1 MRIVVLDDY
10 QGCAFHLADWSRIRA
25 AHEAIAFTDH
35 IADEDELVRRLG
47 GVDVLCIMRERTAI
61 TKSLIDKLPTLKH
74 IVTTGHVHA
83 ALDTK
88 AAADR
93 GIVISTTG
101 SSRYATA
108 ELTFGLVLALA
119 RQIVAHHNS
128 VQSGGWQLAL
138 GHDVRGKTLGV
149 IGLGNL
155 GAQVAGFGK
164 AFGMNVVGWSQ
175 NLTDEQAAK
184 AGATRVSKEEMFRTA
199 DYITVHY
206 KLSARSQGI
215 VGAQDIALMK
225 PTAHLINTSRGP
237 LIDEAA
243 MISAIREGRIA
254 GAGIDVFDEEP
265 LPAGHFFRT
274 SSKVI
279 VTPHVGYV
287 SHENYV
293 TYFTE
298 MVENIEGWLAG
309 KPVRVAAPKA

>member
-10 QGCAFHLADWSRIRA
+10 QGCAFDLADWSRIRA
-25 AHEAIAFTDH
+25 AHEAVSFRDH
-35 IADEDELVRRLG
+35 IADQDELVRRLG
-47 GVDVLCIMRERTAI
+47 AVDVLCIMRERTAI
-61 TKSLIDKLPTLKH
+61 TRELLARIPSLKL

-83 ALDTK
+83 ALDAK
-88 AAADR
+88 AAAER
-93 GIVISTTG
+93 GITVCTTA

-138 GHDVRGKTLGV
+138 GHDVRAKTLGIV
-149 IGLGNL
+149 GLGNL
-155 GAQVAGFGK
+155 GGQVAGFGK

-184 AGATRVSKEEMFRTA
+184 YDVKRVSKEELLRTS
-199 DYITVHY
+199 DFVSVHY
-206 KLSARSQGI
+206 KLSPRSTGI
-215 VGAQDIALMK
+215 IGATDIALMK
-225 PTAHLINTSRGP
+225 KTAYLVNTSRGP
-237 LIDEAA
+237 LIDEDA
-243 MISAIREGRIA
+243 MIAAIREGRIA
-254 GAGIDVFDEEP
+254 GAGLDVFDDEP
-265 LPAGHFFRT
+265 LAPGHFFRT
-274 SSKVI
+274 SPRVI

-293 TYFTE
+293 TYYTE

-309 KPVRVAAPKA
+309 KPLRVAGAH

>member
-1 MRIVVLDDY
+1 MRIVILDDY
-10 QGCAFHLADWSRIRA
+10 QSCALEMADWSRIRA
-25 AHEAIAFTDH
+25 AHECISFRDH
-35 IADEDELVRRLG
+35 IGDEAELVRRLG
-47 GVDVLCIMRERTAI
+47 AVDVLCIMRERTAI
-61 TKSLIDKLPTLKH
+61 TRSLLDKLPSLKL
-74 IVTTGHVHA
+74 ICTTGHVHA

-93 GIVISTTG
+93 GIPICTTG
-101 SSRYATA
+101 SSRFATA
-108 ELTFGLVLALA
+108 ELTFALVLALA

-175 NLTDEQAAK
+175 NLTDEQAAA
-184 AGATRVSKEEMFRTA
+184 AGATRVSKEQLFRTC
-199 DYITVHY
+199 DFITVHY
-206 KLSARSQGI
+206 KLSARSTGI
-215 VGAQDIALMK
+215 VGAADIALMK
-225 PTAHLINTSRGP
+225 PTAYLLNTSRGP

-243 MISAIREGRIA
+243 MIAAISDGRIA
-254 GAGIDVFDEEP
+254 GAGLDVFDDEP
-265 LPAGHFFRT
+265 LAPGHFFRT
-274 SSKVI
+274 SPKVI

-293 TYFTE
+293 TYYAE

-309 KPVRVAAPKA
+309 KPVRVAKV

>member
-10 QGCAFHLADWSRIRA
+10 QGCAFELADWSRIRA
-25 AHEAIAFTDH
+25 AHEVAAFRDH
-35 IADEDELVRRLG
+35 IADEAELVRRLG
-47 GVDVLCIMRERTAI
+47 AVDVLCIMRERTPV
-61 TKSLIDKLPTLKH
+61 TRSLIDKLPTLKH

-88 AAADR
+88 AAAER
-93 GIVISTTG
+93 GIVVSTTA
-101 SSRYATA
+101 SSRFATA
-108 ELTFGLVLALA
+108 ELTFALLLALA

-128 VQSGGWQLAL
+128 VQSGGWQIGL

-184 AGATRVSKEEMFRTA
+184 AGARRVSKEELFRTS

-206 KLSARSQGI
+206 KLSARSKGI
-215 VGAQDIALMK
+215 IGAPDIALMK
-225 PTAHLINTSRGP
+225 PTAYLLNTSRGP

-243 MISAIREGRIA
+243 MIAAIREGRIA
-254 GAGIDVFDEEP
+254 GAGLDVFDDEP

-274 SSKVI
+274 SPKVI

-293 TYFTE
+293 TYFTQ

-309 KPVRVAAPKA
+309 KPVRVAEAH

>member
-1 MRIVVLDDY
+1 MRIVLLDDY
-10 QGCAFHLADWSRIRA
+10 QGCALELADWSRIRA
-25 AHEAIAFTDH
+25 GHEVVAFCDH

-47 GVDVLCIMRERTAI
+47 AVDVLCIMRERTSV
-61 TKSLIDKLPTLKH
+61 TRSLIDKLPSLKM
-74 IVTTGHVHA
+74 ICTTGNVHA
-83 ALDTK
+83 ALDAK

-93 GIVISTTG
+93 GIPITTTA

-128 VQSGGWQLAL
+128 VQSGGWQIAL

-164 AFGMNVVGWSQ
+164 AFGMNVIGWSQ
-175 NLTDEQAAK
+175 NLTDEAAAK
-184 AGATRVSKEEMFRTA
+184 AGARRVSKEEMFRTA
-199 DYITVHY
+199 DYISVHY
-206 KLSARSQGI
+206 KLSARSKGI
-215 VGAQDIALMK
+215 VGAADIALMK
-225 PTAHLINTSRGP
+225 PTAYLVNTSRGP

-243 MISAIREGRIA
+243 MIAAIRDGGIA
-254 GAGIDVFDEEP
+254 GAGLDVFDEEP

-274 SSKVI
+274 SPKVI

-293 TYFTE
+293 AYFAE
-298 MVENIEGWLAG
+298 MVENIEAWIAG
-309 KPVRVAAPKA
+309 SPVRVAKA

>member
-1 MRIVVLDDY
+1 MRIVLLDDY
-10 QGCAFHLADWSRIRA
+10 QGCALELADWSRIRA
-25 AHEAIAFTDH
+25 GHEVVAFRDH

-47 GVDVLCIMRERTAI
+47 AVDVLCIMRERTSV
-61 TKSLIDKLPTLKH
+61 TRSLIDKLPSLKM
-74 IVTTGHVHA
+74 ICTTGHVHA
-83 ALDTK
+83 ALDAK

-93 GIVISTTG
+93 GIPITTTA

-128 VQSGGWQLAL
+128 VQSGGWQIAL

-164 AFGMNVVGWSQ
+164 AFGMNVIGWSQ
-175 NLTDEQAAK
+175 NLTDEAAAK
-184 AGATRVSKEEMFRTA
+184 AGARRVYKEEMFRTA
-199 DYITVHY
+199 DYISVHY
-206 KLSARSQGI
+206 KLSARSKGI
-215 VGAQDIALMK
+215 VGAADIALMK
-225 PTAHLINTSRGP
+225 PTAYLVNTSRGP

-243 MISAIREGRIA
+243 MIAAIREGGIA
-254 GAGIDVFDEEP
+254 GAGLDVFDEEP

-274 SSKVI
+274 SPKVI

-293 TYFTE
+293 TYFSE
-298 MVENIEGWLAG
+298 MVENIEAWLAG
-309 KPVRVAAPKA
+309 NPVRVAKA

>member
-10 QGCAFHLADWSRIRA
+10 QSCAFELADWSRIRA
-25 AHEAIAFTDH
+25 AHEAVSLRDH
-35 IADEDELVRRLG
+35 IADQDELVRRLG
-47 GVDVLCIMRERTAI
+47 AVDVLCIMRERTAI
-61 TKSLIDKLPTLKH
+61 TADLLARLPSLKL

-88 AAADR
+88 AAAER
-93 GIVISTTG
+93 GITVCTTG

-138 GHDVRGKTLGV
+138 GHDVRGMTLGV

-155 GAQVAGFGK
+155 GGQVAGFGK

-184 AGATRVSKEEMFRTA
+184 YGAKRVSKEEMFRTA
-199 DYITVHY
+199 DYISVHY
-206 KLSARSQGI
+206 KLSPRSTGI
-215 VGAQDIALMK
+215 VGATDIAMMK
-225 PTAHLINTSRGP
+225 KTAYLVNTSRGP
-237 LIDEAA
+237 LIDEDALIA
-243 MISAIREGRIA
+243 AIREGRIA
-254 GAGIDVFDEEP
+254 GAGLDVFDDEP
-265 LPAGHFFRT
+265 LAPGHFFRT
-274 SSKVI
+274 SRQVI

-293 TYFTE
+293 TYYTE
-298 MVENIEGWLAG
+298 MVEDIEAWLAG
-309 KPVRVAAPKA
+309 KPVRVAGAH

>member
-10 QGCAFHLADWSRIRA
+10 QGCAFELADWSGIRA
-25 AHEAIAFTDH
+25 AGHEAIAFRDH
-35 IADEDELVRRLG
+35 IADEAELVRRLG
-47 GVDVLCIMRERTAI
+47 AVDVLCIMRERTPV
-61 TKSLIDKLPTLKH
+61 TRSLIEKLPTLKL

-88 AAADR
+88 AAAER
-93 GIVISTTG
+93 GIPICTTA

-138 GHDVRGKTLGV
+138 GHDVRGKTLGI

-155 GAQVAGFGK
+155 GAQVAGFGR

-175 NLTDEQAAK
+175 NLTDEKAAA
-184 AGATRVSKEEMFRTA
+184 AGAKRVSKDELFATS

-206 KLSARSQGI
+206 KLSARSTGI
-215 VGAQDIALMK
+215 VGAAEIAKMK
-225 PTAHLINTSRGP
+225 KTAYLVNTSRGP
-237 LIDEAA
+237 LIDETA
-243 MISAIREGRIA
+243 MIAAIKDERIA
-254 GAGIDVFDEEP
+254 GAGLDVFDDEP
-265 LPAGHFFRT
+265 IAPGHFFRT
-274 SSKVI
+274 SSRVI

-293 TYFTE
+293 TYYTE
-298 MVENIEGWLAG
+298 MVENIGAWLAG
-309 KPVRVAAPKA
+309 KPIRLAHA

>member
-1 MRIVVLDDY
+1 MRIVILDDY
-10 QGCAFHLADWSRIRA
+10 QGCAFELADWSRIRA
-25 AHEAIAFTDH
+25 NHEVLSLRDH

-47 GVDVLCIMRERTAI
+47 AVEVLCIMRERTAI
-61 TKSLIDKLPTLKH
+61 TLSLLDRLPTLKL

-88 AAADR
+88 AAADK
-93 GIVISTTG
+93 GIMICTTA

-108 ELTFGLVLALA
+108 ELTFGLLLALA

-175 NLTDEQAAK
+175 NLTDEKAAQAGVK
-184 AGATRVSKEEMFRTA
+184 RVSKEELFKTS
-199 DYITVHY
+199 DFVSVHY
-206 KLSARSQGI
+206 KLSPRSAGI
-215 VGAQDIALMK
+215 VGASDIALMK
-225 PTAHLINTSRGP
+225 KSAYLINTSRSP

-243 MISAIREGRIA
+243 MISALKEDRIA
-254 GAGIDVFDEEP
+254 GAGLDVFDDEP
-265 LPAGHFFRT
+265 LPAGHFFRV
-274 SSKVI
+274 SKKVI
-279 VTPHVGYV
+279 ATPHIGYV

-293 TYFTE
+293 TYFKE
-298 MVENIEGWLAG
+298 IVEDIEAWLDG
-309 KPVRVAAPKA
+309 KPIRVAAAAH